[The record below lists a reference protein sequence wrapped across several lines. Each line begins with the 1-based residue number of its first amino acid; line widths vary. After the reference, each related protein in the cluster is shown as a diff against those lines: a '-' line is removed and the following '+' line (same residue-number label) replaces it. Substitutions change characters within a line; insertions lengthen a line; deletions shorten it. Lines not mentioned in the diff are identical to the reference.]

1 MTDAH
6 PPVTDGHWHHI
17 CDGNELSGTQCR
29 EFLVADTPGFAFRH
43 QGEVRAF
50 INRCPHLGIELN
62 WMPDRFFD
70 LEQTF
75 IQCSTH
81 GALFLPQTGH
91 CIAGPCAGEH
101 LAALP
106 VREQNGRVEVCVN
119 PD

>member
-1 MTDAH
+1 MPDRFSSAA
-6 PPVTDGHWHHI
+6 DHI
-17 CDGNELSGTQCR
+17 WQRLCDDTELDDNRCL
-29 EFLVADTPGFAFRH
+29 EFVIADTPGFVFRH
-43 QGEVRAF
+43 RGRVHAY

-62 WMPDRFFD
+62 WQPERFFD

-81 GALFLPQTGH
+81 GALFLPDTGH

-101 LAALP
+101 LIAMP
-106 VREQNGRVEVCVN
+106 VREHNGAVEVRIS